1 VTVAAAAGWPPGLV
15 IRPRVEP
22 AIVSGMPD
30 RPIPAV
36 VITPVPPV
44 PAAHA
49 MAAGPLRGVLWMP
62 RPHVPGGQNNDDEDN
77 HDNYCQGNHKLSHR
91 TIQSGM
97 ASQCSASE
105 AHAAIDADLTQ

>member
-22 AIVSGMPD
+22 AIVCGMPV

-36 VITPVPPV
+36 VFLPVPPV
-44 PAAHA
+44 PAALA
-49 MAAGPLRGVLWMP
+49 MAAGPLRGVRWMS

-77 HDNYCQGNHKLSHR
+77 HDNHYQGNYKLSHR

-97 ASQCSASE
+97 ARQCSASE
-105 AHAAIDADLTQ
+105 AHAANDADLTQ

>member
-1 VTVAAAAGWPPGLV
+1 M
-15 IRPRVEP
+15 
-22 AIVSGMPD
+22 S
-30 RPIPAV
+30 
-36 VITPVPPV
+36 
-44 PAAHA
+44 
-49 MAAGPLRGVLWMP
+49 

-77 HDNYCQGNHKLSHR
+77 DDNHYQGNHKLSHR